1 MRNISRFLYLS
12 MHPENESRHHKAP
25 HSEEKSPHREEK
37 IDERKAKEWAGR
49 MENEDGT
56 VGPHWTIEQTKQVA
70 SQKGITYDPVEFWL
84 CMNMIYSDYF
94 GVAKKLNVNNMDF
107 YVEMSKAFL
116 GDKDAVPGKLYSYF
130 EYIVE

>member
-1 MRNISRFLYLS
+1 MRNISRLLYLS
-12 MHPENESRHHKAP
+12 MQPKDESHHHQKA
-25 HSEEKSPHREEK
+25 HHEEV
-37 IDERKAKEWAGR
+37 IDEHKAKEWAGR

-94 GVAKKLNVNNMDF
+94 GVAKKLNVNNMVF

-130 EYIVE
+130 EYVVE